1 MSFKVRA
8 HAEDLD
14 VVIDDYRLSLIK
26 SDLSQFSTCRISE
39 QHDGC
44 IGSMYQRMVT
54 VQKPH
59 RHDKRAHLLLLY
71 RVYCVVGD
79 HCKGYRPVC
88 REAFIRS
95 SVYLICLKETE
106 PVRAPHHTH
115 LLLVV
120 VPRASDTFNFKGW
133 PGGRATSNAVFGL
146 PSSCKLF
153 GFKGGSA
160 STASV
165 GKGCDLATNQMV
177 CYGNQR

>member
-1 MSFKVRA
+1 MSS
-8 HAEDLD
+8 LT
-14 VVIDDYRLSLIK
+14 IIDYRLSK
-26 SDLSQFSTCRISE
+26 VTSLSSPVV
-39 QHDGC
+39 GC

-95 SVYLICLKETE
+95 SVYLICLKATE
-106 PVRAPHHTH
+106 PVRASHHTH
-115 LLLVV
+115 LLLLLVV

-133 PGGRATSNAVFGL
+133 PGGRATSNVVFGL
-146 PSSCKLF
+146 LSLLIRVHANYLGLKAARHRWP
-153 GFKGGSA
+153 A
-160 STASV
+160 V
-165 GKGCDLATNQMV
+165 GKGCDLAYESDSV
-177 CYGNQR
+177 LW

>member
-14 VVIDDYRLSLIK
+14 VVINIDDYRLSLIK
-26 SDLSQFSTCRISE
+26 SDFSQFSTCRISE

-44 IGSMYQRMVT
+44 IESMYQRMVT

-120 VPRASDTFNFKGW
+120 VPRASDTFDFKGW
-133 PGGRATSNAVFGL
+133 PGGRATNNVVFGL
-146 PSSCKLF
+146 LSHTHPRPCKLF

-160 STASV
+160 STAS
-165 GKGCDLATNQMV
+165 
-177 CYGNQR
+177 RR